1 MELLETNQANIKYPI
16 LDSIVKDLCNN
27 AYDNC
32 IDKEYDLTTDIDIR
46 IEEIF
51 INDTNEH
58 KEEMTRIEKLLKE
71 DKSKREIYN
80 LWNLN
85 KKEFLKS
92 KEPILFFPED
102 VISSV
107 KAINEHKII
116 SKIVNNTNE
125 TMFSSKSIDDEPKS
139 KLIDYDNRMSMLYKN
154 YILKTNQ

>member
-1 MELLETNQANIKYPI
+1 
-16 LDSIVKDLCNN
+16 
-27 AYDNC
+27 
-32 IDKEYDLTTDIDIR
+32 
-46 IEEIF
+46 
-51 INDTNEH
+51 
-58 KEEMTRIEKLLKE
+58 MTRIEQLLKE

-116 SKIVNNTNE
+116 SKLVNNTNE
-125 TMFSSKSIDDEPKS
+125 TIFSSKSIEDEPKS
-139 KLIDYDNRMSMLYKN
+139 NLIDYDNRMSMLYKN
-154 YILKTNQ
+154 YILKTNL